1 MSNDLDTPEFVSDV
15 ERWKHDLIAAGW
27 VAESSIAWRAPDGS
41 LWRGPFGAWK
51 ELQHQRQQRESA
63 KNREIL
69 NMLALRKELDP
80 DAPDAVVV
88 GASDVGANLEDCRQ
102 WKLLSDAFG
111 GAEMLLRSWLAC
123 MQEPRP
129 KDWAEIADNL
139 ITDTRK
145 FLDEKGRLVG
155 TPVGS

>member
-1 MSNDLDTPEFVSDV
+1 MSHDLDPPEFVSDV
-15 ERWKHDLIAAGW
+15 ERWKSDLIAAGW
-27 VAESSIAWRAPDGS
+27 VAESAIAWRAPDGG

-88 GASDVGANLEDCRQ
+88 GHVRCWANHEDCQQ

-111 GAEMLLRSWLAC
+111 EMGWHSS
-123 MQEPRP
+123 
-129 KDWAEIADNL
+129 
-139 ITDTRK
+139 RK
-145 FLDEKGRLVG
+145 LG
-155 TPVGS
+155 